1 MASEAT
7 DQIYQIITM
16 NRQSGYTYSVKMK
29 DIPSPFVGIPVASS
43 EDPDKFLMEVTNTGA
58 EEESRLVEGNIA
70 DIEFMEK
77 C

>member
-1 MASEAT
+1 MASDAKE
-7 DQIYQIITM
+7 QIFELITM
-16 NRQSGYTYSVKMK
+16 NRQGGYTYSVKIK

-58 EEESRLVEGNIA
+58 DEESRLVEGNIA